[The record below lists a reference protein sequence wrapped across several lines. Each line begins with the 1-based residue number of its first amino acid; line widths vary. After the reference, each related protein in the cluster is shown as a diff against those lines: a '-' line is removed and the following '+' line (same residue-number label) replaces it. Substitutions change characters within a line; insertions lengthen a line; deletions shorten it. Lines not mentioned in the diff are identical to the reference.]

1 MRVTV
6 VRPLSFRTFLNE
18 RDDSANLTYF
28 HVHAE
33 GCKDLKHRRYANDE
47 GWTFDAATRDEV
59 VEDAYHDQIYSDHA
73 DEDPAELIAEYT
85 GDFTFHNC
93 TKGLPAHAKENT
105 MPATAT
111 PIAERGAVAQARFD
125 YLVAHGAL
133 EVIADGWIVNEDET
147 AEMIDT
153 GSGWL
158 VRAINA
164 KTGVVMDRWDAARTI
179 RDWDGPI
186 AIAS

>member
-6 VRPLSFRTFLNE
+6 VRPLNN
-18 RDDSANLTYF
+18 ANTTYF

-33 GCKDLKHRRYANDE
+33 GCKDLGHRKYGRDE
-47 GWTFDAATRDEV
+47 GWSFDADSKDAV
-59 VEDAYHDQIYSDHA
+59 VEDAYYDQIHSDRP
-73 DEDPAELIAEYT
+73 DEDPATLVAEYAS
-85 GDFTFHNC
+85 DFTFHNC
-93 TKGLPAHAKENT
+93 TKGLPAHAPKENA

-153 GSGWL
+153 GHGWL
-158 VRAINA
+158 VRAIGA
-164 KTGVVMDRWDAARTI
+164 RDGVLMDRWDAARTI